1 MSAHSS
7 DDAKESTAS
16 VPFDDTFNPN
26 GSDERLRLERKIE
39 KIRKKITKNSLE
51 REKDIENYLSV
62 MNKETETA
70 QMSRLKQ
77 NFERKNKKYSQ
88 EAEQLQVS

>member
-1 MSAHSS
+1 
-7 DDAKESTAS
+7 
-16 VPFDDTFNPN
+16 
-26 GSDERLRLERKIE
+26 LERKIE

-51 REKDIENYLSV
+51 REKDIENYLNV

-70 QMSRLKQ
+70 QMARLKQ

-88 EAEQLQVS
+88 EAEQLQVWRFFIITHKFCVEKARRMRTAPK